1 MTPGS
6 SDARLICP
14 ICGTPP
20 ADGTAICSEH
30 QRHAIEPAAAAR
42 IERAP
47 LIGRL
52 VAERYLLVDLLGDG
66 GMGTVY
72 RGIDQR
78 LDRPIAVKVLAS
90 HSMVKDDDRRRF
102 EREAQALSRLHSEH
116 TVTVYD
122 YGVYLLPPTAENE
135 RPRDLAYIVLELVRG
150 PDLFARIYDGPLC
163 PADAAS
169 IVTDISHSL
178 TEAHN
183 AGIIHRDIKPSNVL
197 LTTTPKG
204 RQIAKLIDF
213 GVARIDDARL
223 TVVGEIM
230 GTPQYMAPEQC
241 TGGRTPVDARTD
253 LYALGAMLYEM
264 LSGHPPFD
272 GDQAMEILFQQV
284 KADPPPLPGNPKSRL
299 RRRLEGAI
307 HTAMAKRPDDR
318 FPSVMTFAAEV
329 DAAITEDIAEAAT
342 PLVSQASRPPQP
354 VISTRPPQ
362 PPTVTSHP
370 ALIAP
375 GLTAPSPRRRYATLI
390 GLTAAALG
398 AIIALLVLDRPD
410 PPADPRP
417 IEDTVP
423 ERITLGT
430 PGTPGA
436 PPAPTPTLTPTLDAG
451 APDAEPDAARPP
463 PDAAVARP
471 TRRVRTPKRSS
482 KPDRGMLLQ
491 PVDW

>member
-14 ICGTPP
+14 ICGLTPP
-20 ADGTAICSEH
+20 DGAAICPEH
-30 QRHAIEPAAAAR
+30 QRYAIEPAAAAR

-47 LIGRL
+47 LLGRL
-52 VAERYLLVDLLGDG
+52 IAERYLLIDLLGDG

-78 LDRPIAVKVLAS
+78 LDRPVAVKVLAS
-90 HSMVKDDDRRRF
+90 NSMVKDDDRRRF

-122 YGVYLLPPTAENE
+122 YGVHLLPPTAEND
-135 RPRDLAYIVLELVRG
+135 RPRDIAYIVLELVRG

-169 IVTDISHSL
+169 IITDISHSL

-197 LTTTPKG
+197 LTTTPQG

-213 GVARIDDARL
+213 GVARVDDARL

-241 TGGRTPVDARTD
+241 TGGRTPIDARTD

-272 GDQAMEILFQQV
+272 GDQPMEILFQQV

-318 FPSVMTFAAEV
+318 FGSVMIFAAEV
-329 DAAITEDIAEAAT
+329 DAAIAEDVAEAAT
-342 PLVSQASRPPQP
+342 PFVSQASRPPQP

-362 PPTVTSHP
+362 IPTVTSHP
-370 ALIAP
+370 ALAAP
-375 GLTAPSPRRRYATLI
+375 DLSTPSPRRRYATLI

-410 PPADPRP
+410 PPPEPAAV
-417 IEDTVP
+417 EETVP
-423 ERITLGT
+423 ERIKLGT
-430 PGTPGA
+430 GRVA
-436 PPAPTPTLTPTLDAG
+436 PPPRAVRPAPPLDAG
-451 APDAEPDAARPP
+451 VPDAELDAARPP
-463 PDAAVARP
+463 PDAAAAP
-471 TRRVRTPKRSS
+471 PPRRVRTPKRSS